1 MASNSWVLMGLVALT
16 SSLARGAEVQLQVGE
31 TRVLSADNVQ
41 GAALDNPKVAE
52 IRIVQDRRVEVSGK
66 ESGEGTVSLCTA
78 DGQLRAYPIRVVAL
92 SADSTG
98 SGRGDSA
105 KAWPAAIF
113 GGKKIPG
120 ARCVEPL
127 EDEEAAAELDDAR
140 DLLRQEHTGDAIQ
153 KLDRALL
160 IEPDAAVVHLFLGS
174 AWAKLKDQ
182 SRGAYSYETFVLSC
196 PDDAKANAVVRML
209 REFERRTH
217 QTKPES

>member
-1 MASNSWVLMGLVALT
+1 MANNSWVLMGLVVLT
-16 SSLARGAEVQLQVGE
+16 SFLARGAELQLQVGE

-41 GAALDNPKVAE
+41 GAGLDNPKVAE
-52 IRIVQDRRVEVSGK
+52 IRIMKDLRVEVAAK
-66 ESGEGTVSLCTA
+66 ESGEGTISVYTA
-78 DGQLRAYPIRVVAL
+78 DGQLQAYPIRVGAR
-92 SADSTG
+92 SGDSS
-98 SGRGDSA
+98 SGRGESA

-113 GGKKIPG
+113 GGKRIPS
-120 ARCVEPL
+120 ARCFEPL
-127 EDEEAAAELDDAR
+127 EDEDAAAELDDAR

-160 IEPDAAVVHLFLGS
+160 IEPDAAIVHLFLGS
-174 AWAKLKDQ
+174 AWAKLKDP

>member
-1 MASNSWVLMGLVALT
+1 MASNSWVLIGLVALT

-52 IRIVQDRRVEVSGK
+52 IRIVQDRRVEVAGK
-66 ESGEGTVSLCTA
+66 ASGEGTISVYTA

-98 SGRGDSA
+98 GRGDSA

-113 GGKKIPG
+113 GGKRIPS
-120 ARCVEPL
+120 ARCFEPL

-140 DLLRQEHTGDAIQ
+140 DLLRQEHTGDAIH

-174 AWAKLKDQ
+174 AWAKLREP

-217 QTKPES
+217 QAKPES